1 MFSKWR
7 SDSAGDGFSFRRLC
21 THLKTISRQSIG
33 YNLRRLPLTIK
44 ITGWY
49 SIFLLLM
56 LLLLSTF
63 IMQFT
68 NLWEDSELRGELQAT
83 VINVADNPKRFHPYH
98 DGIFM
103 VMYTDNGIAVKGAI
117 PDGFPSGIILSP
129 HRITELTTKES
140 TYYYYDSPSHSGEF
154 HGWVR
159 GILPV
164 TTINRRTN
172 IMLMALMFGGLAFL
186 IIGTCGGY
194 WLIKRGLKPIR
205 MITQT
210 AAEIGRNRDLSQRI
224 EQTVNSHDEI
234 ATLSDTFNGMLTNLE
249 ESSMREKQFSSDV
262 SHELRT
268 PIAVIQAE
276 SDYGRTYITSVEEAK
291 ESFEH
296 IFKQSRFMT
305 SMVTQLLDVARLDT
319 MRDIEMRPFNL
330 SQFLEDISQGYSRL
344 CADKNLTFDTQ
355 IAQHLQIVGNPT
367 FLKRAIGNLLDNAMK
382 FTTDKV
388 GISAKNHDGTVRIIV
403 SDNGIGIQESDLT
416 KIWDRLYQVETSRTK
431 SNNQGLGLGLYFV
444 QNVIKLH
451 GAKAY
456 ARSTP
461 NVKTEFILEFD
472 EFIES
477 TNDK

>member
-1 MFSKWR
+1 
-7 SDSAGDGFSFRRLC
+7 
-21 THLKTISRQSIG
+21 
-33 YNLRRLPLTIK
+33 
-44 ITGWY
+44 
-49 SIFLLLM
+49 
-56 LLLLSTF
+56 
-63 IMQFT
+63 
-68 NLWEDSELRGELQAT
+68 
-83 VINVADNPKRFHPYH
+83 
-98 DGIFM
+98 
-103 VMYTDNGIAVKGAI
+103 
-117 PDGFPSGIILSP
+117 
-129 HRITELTTKES
+129 
-140 TYYYYDSPSHSGEF
+140 
-154 HGWVR
+154 
-159 GILPV
+159 
-164 TTINRRTN
+164 
-172 IMLMALMFGGLAFL
+172 
-186 IIGTCGGY
+186 
-194 WLIKRGLKPIR
+194 
-205 MITQT
+205 
-210 AAEIGRNRDLSQRI
+210 
-224 EQTVNSHDEI
+224 
-234 ATLSDTFNGMLTNLE
+234 
-249 ESSMREKQFSSDV
+249 
-262 SHELRT
+262 
-268 PIAVIQAE
+268 
-276 SDYGRTYITSVEEAK
+276 
-291 ESFEH
+291 
-296 IFKQSRFMT
+296 MT